1 MEEGMI
7 IETVDEKMHFDIG
20 SIANSDKKL
29 LEICT
34 SYSASVIE
42 SIILLLKQPD
52 FLDDRLFLQN
62 LKNLIIQYN
71 VSPLLPSPSPLL
83 FSLLFS
89 YSPSPLPFSSFPSP
103 FFPLLPLLLPS
114 PLSLFPAV
122 TVSFPTSPFF
132 PPSFPPLFPPF
143 YYPIFMPL
151 SFQYLPFPLGS
162 L

>member
-1 MEEGMI
+1 MEGDTEHLEMEEGMI

-71 VSPLLPSPSPLL
+71 VSPLLPSPFSLLSPLL
-83 FSLLFS
+83 LFCFLILLLPFPLSLPPSPSSSPPSLLPSFPPPSFSLSRCHCLL
-89 YSPSPLPFSSFPSP
+89 PSPSP
-103 FFPLLPLLLPS
+103 FFP
-114 PLSLFPAV
+114 
-122 TVSFPTSPFF
+122 
-132 PPSFPPLFPPF
+132 PPSLSSSLLSIPL
-143 YYPIFMPL
+143 
-151 SFQYLPFPLGS
+151 
-162 L
+162 

>member
-1 MEEGMI
+1 MEGDTEHLEMEEGMI

-71 VSPLLPSPSPLL
+71 VSPLP
-83 FSLLFS
+83 
-89 YSPSPLPFSSFPSP
+89 PSP
-103 FFPLLPLLLPS
+103 FLSF
-114 PLSLFPAV
+114 PLSL
-122 TVSFPTSPFF
+122 SPSLSLSLL
-132 PPSFPPLFPPF
+132 PPSFPLLFPPF
-143 YYPIFMPL
+143 HSPIFMLL
-151 SFQYLPFPLGS
+151 SFSISFP
-162 L
+162 